1 MWVDGHE
8 FFFLNVIERRLK
20 TKVVRLKFRHVDSTR
35 KGSVDSTRK
44 GSVDSTRKSLWKIK
58 NDLKKPVNISYT

>member
-44 GSVDSTRKSLWKIK
+44 SLWKIK